1 MALNKSSPPSPHE
14 LLQAYNMLYIA
25 SQHPSEPRRLL
36 AFYNGGTGAGASQSW
51 RHLQVISV
59 NERLGAPVE
68 TWMRGVKPPGR
79 QGQAFAHPSLPYLH
93 LIYPLPAAQDR
104 SFPPTEEEDEY
115 MLGVLAKGMM
125 CLLDD
130 MIDAVRRNE
139 GSQDGGWNLL
149 ITLYVGLCDRLY
161 PRFSAKLRLNSD
173 HMHLIPRSHPSFPL
187 PQSLDPST
195 ETKEPSPLEV
205 NSLGYAGMLLVKS
218 PAELEA
224 LEKITSDDLKK
235 ENADGHSQGIMGV
248 LEYCGVPRHWGDK
261 PEEHHGGAEQLM
273 GALKGSL

>member
-1 MALNKSSPPSPHE
+1 MLSEGMKGVKMVDGTCSLRCTLAFVIAYTLVSALN
-14 LLQAYNMLYIA
+14 
-25 SQHPSEPRRLL
+25 
-36 AFYNGGTGAGASQSW
+36 
-51 RHLQVISV
+51 SV
-59 NERLGAPVE
+59 
-68 TWMRGVKPPGR
+68 
-79 QGQAFAHPSLPYLH
+79 F
-93 LIYPLPAAQDR
+93 
-104 SFPPTEEEDEY
+104 
-115 MLGVLAKGMM
+115 
-125 CLLDD
+125 
-130 MIDAVRRNE
+130 
-139 GSQDGGWNLL
+139 
-149 ITLYVGLCDRLY
+149 
-161 PRFSAKLRLNSD
+161 NSD

-235 ENADGHSQGIMGV
+235 ENTDGHSQGIMGV